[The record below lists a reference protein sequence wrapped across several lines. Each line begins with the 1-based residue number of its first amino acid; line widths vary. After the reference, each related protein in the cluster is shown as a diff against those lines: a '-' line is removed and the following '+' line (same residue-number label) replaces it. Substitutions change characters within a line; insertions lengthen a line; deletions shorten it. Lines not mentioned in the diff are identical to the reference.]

1 MIFSQQKRCPRNT
14 SNINLIV
21 PNPASENRLI
31 VQVKVKHGKGHII
44 ADGDQL
50 TVFTNEPREN
60 GKANADVLRQLCA
73 YLHVDQSRIK
83 IIRGLR
89 STNKTVKILE

>member
-1 MIFSQQKRCPRNT
+1 MIFTGTN
-14 SNINLIV
+14 NINPVLTDAAI
-21 PNPASENRLI
+21 ENRLI
-31 VQVKVKHGKGHII
+31 VQVKVKRGNGHII
-44 ADGDQL
+44 AEGDRL

-60 GKANADVLRQLCA
+60 GKANSDVLRQLCA
-73 YLHVDQSRIK
+73 HFKVDQSKIN